1 MNKKDILR
9 LENCSKSYTKKN
21 NIITILNN
29 VTLNFERGKFYA
41 IMGKSGAGK
50 STLIQILGL
59 LDNIDCGKIEI
70 NGNDVTKLSES
81 KKDTIRNKNIGF
93 VFQEFYLS
101 PNLNTISNVLLP
113 TYINE
118 NLNEVESLKKAN
130 SLLKKLDIYDRASH
144 YPNELSGGEQQR
156 VAIARALIND
166 PDILLADEPT
176 GNLDDENEEIVL
188 NLLKNMSKNGKCV
201 IVVSH
206 NKEIKK
212 YADTVL
218 KLENGVLRRY
228 NV

>member
-1 MNKKDILR
+1 MNKNILR

-29 VTLNFERGKFYA
+29 VTLNFEKGKFYA

-59 LDNIDCGKIEI
+59 LDNINNGKMEI
-70 NGNDVTKLSES
+70 DGVDVTKLSES
-81 KKDTIRNKNIGF
+81 EKNSIRNKKIGF
-93 VFQEFYLS
+93 VFQAFYLS

-113 TYINE
+113 TYINK
-118 NLNEVESLKKAN
+118 NLNEVEALKKAN
-130 SLLKKLDIYDRASH
+130 FLLKKLDIYDRASH
-144 YPNELSGGEQQR
+144 YPSELSGGEQQR

-176 GNLDDENEEIVL
+176 GNLDDENEKIVL
-188 NLLKNMSKNGKCV
+188 SLLKNMSENGKCV

-212 YADTVL
+212 YADIVL
-218 KLENGVLRRY
+218 KLENGILKVL
-228 NV
+228 

>member
-1 MNKKDILR
+1 MNKNILR

-29 VTLNFERGKFYA
+29 VTLNFEKGKFYA

-59 LDNIDCGKIEI
+59 LDNINNGKMEI
-70 NGNDVTKLSES
+70 DGVDVTKLSES
-81 KKDTIRNKNIGF
+81 EKNSIRNKKIGF
-93 VFQEFYLS
+93 VFQAFYLS

-113 TYINE
+113 TYINK
-118 NLNEVESLKKAN
+118 NLNEFEALKKAN
-130 SLLKKLDIYDRASH
+130 FLLKKLDIYDRASH
-144 YPNELSGGEQQR
+144 YPSELSGGEQQR

-176 GNLDDENEEIVL
+176 GNLDDENEKIVL
-188 NLLKNMSKNGKCV
+188 SLLKNMSENGKCV

-212 YADTVL
+212 YADIVL
-218 KLENGVLRRY
+218 KLENGILKVL
-228 NV
+228 

>member
-218 KLENGVLRRY
+218 KLENGVLKEI
-228 NV
+228 

>member
-21 NIITILNN
+21 DIITILNN

-130 SLLKKLDIYDRASH
+130 SLLKKLDVYDRASH

-218 KLENGVLRRY
+218 KLENGVLKEI
-228 NV
+228 

>member
-1 MNKKDILR
+1 MDKNILR
-9 LENCSKSYTKKN
+9 LENCSKNYKKKN
-21 NIITILNN
+21 NVITILSD
-29 VTLNFERGKFYA
+29 VTLNFEKGKFYA

-59 LDNIDCGKIEI
+59 LDNINNGKIEI
-70 NGNDVTKLSES
+70 DGVDVTKLSES
-81 KKDTIRNKNIGF
+81 EKNSIRNKKIGF
-93 VFQEFYLS
+93 VFQAFYLS

-113 TYINE
+113 TYINKD
-118 NLNEVESLKKAN
+118 LNEFEALKKAN
-130 SLLKKLDIYDRASH
+130 FLLKKLDIYDRASH
-144 YPNELSGGEQQR
+144 YPSELSGGEQQR

-176 GNLDDENEEIVL
+176 GNLDDENEKIVL
-188 NLLKNMSKNGKCV
+188 SLLKNMSENGKCV

-218 KLENGVLRRY
+218 KLENGILKEI
-228 NV
+228 

>member
-101 PNLNTISNVLLP
+101 PNLNTISNILLP

-218 KLENGVLRRY
+218 KLENGILKEI
-228 NV
+228 

>member
-81 KKDTIRNKNIGF
+81 KKDTIRNKNSGF

-218 KLENGVLRRY
+218 KLENGVLKEI
-228 NV
+228 